1 MGERVRL
8 CASAEVPAGTA
19 RRFDIGEHRIA
30 LIRVGD
36 SFYALGDRCSHADYS
51 LSEGEVDPDK
61 LKSQLLFEVA
71 NDANKVEI
79 RHAVQKLWNV
89 DVVAVRTAIVR
100 GKEKRMGRFVGK
112 RSNWKKAI
120 VTIAAGQTVEFFEG
134 V

>member
-1 MGERVRL
+1 MRSPEQIIKRPLLTEKGTRL
-8 CASAEVPAGTA
+8 KDTGGRPG
-19 RRFDIGEHRIA
+19 G
-30 LIRVGD
+30 
-36 SFYALGDRCSHADYS
+36 
-51 LSEGEVDPDK
+51 EGEELDPST

-71 NDANKVEI
+71 SDANKVEI
-79 RHAVQKLWNV
+79 RAAVQKLWNV
-89 DVVAVRTAIVR
+89 DVVAVRTSIVR

>member
-1 MGERVRL
+1 MRSPEQIIKRPLLTEKGTRL
-8 CASAEVPAGTA
+8 KDTGGRGQSAME
-19 RRFDIGEHRIA
+19 E
-30 LIRVGD
+30 L
-36 SFYALGDRCSHADYS
+36 
-51 LSEGEVDPDK
+51 DPSS

-71 NDANKVEI
+71 SDANKVEI

-89 DVVAVRTAIVR
+89 DVLAVRTAVVR